1 MKKEIFSQVQLCP
14 HIHVPGM
21 HAMSELTMITK
32 YMMYICVCVCVCVCV
47 STATD
52 VLMNGTLCDNLF
64 ERLQEIGLATPI

>member
-1 MKKEIFSQVQLCP
+1 M
-14 HIHVPGM
+14 
-21 HAMSELTMITK
+21 
-32 YMMYICVCVCVCVCV
+32 CVCVCVCVCV